1 MSVPYFGTSTTAAAP
16 EEAQKNKTA
25 TATEEKLADGTP
37 AAAARPFP
45 LRTTT
50 YDEMGAFQYAE
61 MKRAEQRYLWL
72 HLFEL
77 IAYEPLQQIHSA

>member
-16 EEAQKNKTA
+16 EEAQKTKIT
-25 TATEEKLADGTP
+25 TEEHKSDGTP

-61 MKRAEQRYLWL
+61 MKRAEQRYLLL
-72 HLFEL
+72 HSLEL
-77 IAYEPLQQIHSA
+77 IAYEAP

>member
-16 EEAQKNKTA
+16 EEAQKSK
-25 TATEEKLADGTP
+25 TATEEKQADGTP

-72 HLFEL
+72 HSFEL
-77 IAYEPLQQIHSA
+77 IAYEPLQQIHRA